1 MKTFVDTSAFYA
13 LADEDDQ
20 YHDQAKGVYESLKDE
35 TQLVTTDYVLL
46 ECWYLMNNHLGRKP
60 ALQFWDGLTSGMVEI
75 VDLDLLIRRKAR
87 KIIADYSDQDF
98 SLVDATSFAL
108 MEQGGIERAFTFD
121 SHFRIYRFG
130 EGDEG
135 YFKVIPESQNN

>member
-13 LADEDDQ
+13 LADGDDR
-20 YHDQAKGVYESLKDE
+20 YHDQAKDVYEPLKDE

-46 ECWYLMNNHLGRKP
+46 ECWYLMNNHLGREE

-75 VDLDLLIRRKAR
+75 VDLDLLIRKKAR
-87 KIIADYSDQDF
+87 EIIEDYSDQDF

-121 SHFRIYRFG
+121 SHFQIYRFG
-130 EGDEG
+130 EEDKD
-135 YFKVIPESQNN
+135 YFKVIPKSQNI

>member
-13 LADEDDQ
+13 LADDDDQ
-20 YHDQAKGVYESLKDE
+20 YHEQAKDVYESLKGE
-35 TQLVTTDYVLL
+35 AQLVTTDYVLL
-46 ECWYLMNNHLGRKP
+46 ECWYLMNNHLGREE

-75 VDLDLLIRRKAR
+75 VDLDLLIRKKAR
-87 KIIADYSDQDF
+87 EIIEDYSDQDF

-121 SHFRIYRFG
+121 SHFQIYRFG
-130 EGDEG
+130 EEDKD
-135 YFKVIPESQNN
+135 YFKVIPKSQNI